1 MRVKRAFDDSAPAS
15 QAARMANSARL
26 DAALAA
32 AAVAAELIRA
42 SYQGAMDVRTKSD
55 GSPVTDADV
64 AAEQAIRGIVQG
76 RFPED
81 GFFGEESAADR
92 LDAERIWIVD
102 PIDGTKSFVR
112 RYPMFSTQIALMH
125 RGRLELGVSC
135 APVFGETAWAER
147 GGGAWMAG
155 APLAVSRIATIEEA
169 TLSTGNLRSLARG
182 PRWAAL
188 GRMVGRLDRIR
199 GFGDFLHYH
208 LLAAGKIEAV
218 IESDIQ
224 ILDIA
229 ALTVI
234 VEEAGGR
241 VTDLEGAPIGLESRS
256 ILASNSVLHE
266 TILGE
271 LNSRALRR

>member
-1 MRVKRAFDDSAPAS
+1 
-15 QAARMANSARL
+15 MANSARL

-32 AAVAAELIRA
+32 AAAAAEIIRN
-42 SYQGAMDVRTKSD
+42 SYRRNIQVRIKAD
-55 GSPVTDADV
+55 RSPVTEADV
-64 AAEQAIRGIVQG
+64 AAEAAIRRILQE

-81 GFFGEESAADR
+81 GFYGEESAAER
-92 LDAERIWIVD
+92 MDAECLWLVD

-112 RYPMFSTQIALMH
+112 EYPMFSTQIALMQ
-125 RGRLELGVSC
+125 RGRLVLGVSS
-135 APVFGETAWAER
+135 APVYGETAWAER
-147 GGGAWMAG
+147 GQGAWLDGTRLTVNLKALAG
-155 APLAVSRIATIEEA
+155 
-169 TLSTGNLRSLARG
+169 G

-188 GRMVGRLDRIR
+188 GRIVTRLDRIR

-218 IESDIQ
+218 IESNIH

-241 VTDLEGAPIGLESRS
+241 VTDLEGAPLSLASTS
-256 ILASNSVLHE
+256 ILASNRLLHE
-266 TILGE
+266 PVLE
-271 LNSRALRR
+271 ELRR

>member
-1 MRVKRAFDDSAPAS
+1 
-15 QAARMANSARL
+15 MANSARL

-32 AAVAAELIRA
+32 AAAAAELIRG
-42 SYQGAMDVRTKSD
+42 SYRRNLGVRTKAD
-55 GSPVTDADV
+55 GSPVTEADV
-64 AAEQAIRGIVQG
+64 AAEQAIRAIVQG

-81 GFFGEESAADR
+81 GFYGEESAAER
-92 LDAERIWIVD
+92 MDAERLWLVD

-112 RYPMFSTQIALMH
+112 QYPMFSTQIALMQ

-135 APVFGETAWAER
+135 APAWGETAWAER
-147 GGGAWMAG
+147 DAG
-155 APLAVSRIATIEEA
+155 AFMDGVPLAVSGIATLEQA
-169 TLSTGNLRSLARG
+169 TISTGNLRSLAGG
-182 PRWAAL
+182 PRWAAF
-188 GRMVGRLDRIR
+188 GRIVTRLDRIR

-218 IESDIQ
+218 IESDIH

-241 VTDLEGAPIGLESRS
+241 VTDLEGEPIGLGTRS
-256 ILASNSVLHE
+256 ILASNRALHD
-266 TILGE
+266 TILAE
-271 LNSRALRR
+271 LSC